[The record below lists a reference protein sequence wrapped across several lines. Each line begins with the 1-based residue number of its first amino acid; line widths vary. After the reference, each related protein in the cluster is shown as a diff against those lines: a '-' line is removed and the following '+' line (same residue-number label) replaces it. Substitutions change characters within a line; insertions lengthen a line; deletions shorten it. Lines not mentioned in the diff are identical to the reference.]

1 MEDLLCVTGG
11 DGITHLTEHGRD
23 KTETSAGE
31 QLGRMQV
38 GKQTRSGGCMR
49 GRDGGLGGVDVIMVT
64 GLFQKVKEILAR
76 DVFEKEEQKGRGLKG
91 AMKSDNVGMQMQ

>member
-1 MEDLLCVTGG
+1 MTSC

-49 GRDGGLGGVDVIMVT
+49 SRDGGFDIIMVT

-76 DVFEKEEQKGRGLKG
+76 DIFEKEEQKGRGLKS
-91 AMKSDNVGMQMQ
+91 AMKSDNVGVQMQ